1 MPEHILVIED
11 DPQIADLLRRGLI
24 YEGYSVEVVGDGL
37 VALTAARDRPPNLVL
52 LDLMLPGMMA

>member
-24 YEGYSVEVVGDGL
+24 YEGYSVTVADDGPAGL
-37 VALTAARDRPPNLVL
+37 SAAWDRPPDLVL
-52 LDLMLPGMMA
+52 LDLCCRAWMA